1 MKAGKRR
8 IELDPNDWYDALYWF
23 EDEPEVFNFMEE
35 NEDIIKF
42 YAIRNGMTI
51 KNSIDYLFKNKSHE

>member
-1 MKAGKRR
+1 MKVGKRG

-23 EDEPEVFNFMEE
+23 EDESEIYDFMEE

-51 KNSIDYLFKNKSHE
+51 KGSIDYLFKNKSHE

>member
-1 MKAGKRR
+1 MKAGKRG
-8 IELDPNDWYDALYWF
+8 IKLDPNDWYDALYWF
-23 EDEPEVFNFMEE
+23 EDEPEVFEFMEL

-51 KNSIDYLFKNKSHE
+51 KNSIDYLFRNRT